1 MFHQETCVCW
11 RCWVSLYRCD
21 HNKYS
26 IDYILA
32 LSQCKRKHAPPS
44 DGEGEVE
51 REGGD
56 SDSVMEGVDELDSSD
71 EDFMTNLM
79 EKVT

>member
-1 MFHQETCVCW
+1 MNSTC
-11 RCWVSLYRCD
+11 RCD

-32 LSQCKRKHAPPS
+32 LSECKRKKVPVS
-44 DGEGEVE
+44 EDEEE
-51 REGGD
+51 EDEGGA
-56 SDSVMEGVDELDSSD
+56 SDSVIGEGDELDSSD

>member
-1 MFHQETCVCW
+1 MRTLQKNVNRKYEDIGKI
-11 RCWVSLYRCD
+11 CD

-44 DGEGEVE
+44 DGEG
-51 REGGD
+51 EGGD

>member
-1 MFHQETCVCW
+1 MNSTC
-11 RCWVSLYRCD
+11 RCD

-32 LSQCKRKHAPPS
+32 LSECKRKQVPVS
-44 DGEGEVE
+44 EDEEE
-51 REGGD
+51 EEGGA
-56 SDSVMEGVDELDSSD
+56 SDSVIGEGDELDSSD